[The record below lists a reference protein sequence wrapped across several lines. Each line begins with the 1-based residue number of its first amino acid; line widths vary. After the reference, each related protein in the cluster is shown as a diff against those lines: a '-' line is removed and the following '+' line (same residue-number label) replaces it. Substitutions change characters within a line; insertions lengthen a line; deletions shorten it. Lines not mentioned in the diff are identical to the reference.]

1 MRAGAGRAEIERVLA
16 EAGWSRDRVA
26 DALRA
31 FAAVDF
37 PVPVPRPRTRLSAR
51 DAFLYLIVFG
61 SLYLSAFYLGNLL
74 FQFVNLAF
82 PDELIEYQ
90 EAVYGRIRFAT
101 SVLVVAYP
109 VFLYASFRTVRD
121 VAADPGRRAS
131 PVRRWLTYLTLAG
144 AAFVIIGDLIFLVHG
159 LLSGELTVRFLL
171 KSAIVAGL
179 AAAVFGYYLWTVRA
193 DDEALPP

>member
-1 MRAGAGRAEIERVLA
+1 MRAGATRAEIERVLA

-26 DALRA
+26 DALRT
-31 FAAVDF
+31 FAPVDF
-37 PVPVPRPRTRLSAR
+37 PVPVPRPRTQLSAR

-61 SLYLSAFYLGNLL
+61 SLYLSAFYLGHLL

-82 PDELIEYQ
+82 PDELVEQQ
-90 EAVYGRIRFAT
+90 ETVFRRIRFAT

-109 VFLYASFRTVRD
+109 VFLYASYHAVRD
-121 VAADPGRRAS
+121 VAADPVRRAS

-159 LLSGELTVRFLL
+159 LLSGELTARFLL
-171 KSAIVAGL
+171 KSTIVAGL